1 MGAITKLSTL
11 GAKIWR
17 TGCGVS
23 PLLPAAGW
31 AVHFVE
37 LHRNRYFCLFCKLI
51 FHWISCGM
59 ADHDATVP
67 SGTVEDPAWLT
78 MSMNPGNHLYAVA
91 HSHER
96 RDNKLCSLL
105 YAKKGHHPCQ
115 TCDTWGPWNILM
127 AALLLGKRCK
137 LSPLLDW
144 NDSVHCHSC
153 NIY

>member
-11 GAKIWR
+11 GAKTRR
-17 TGCGVS
+17 TGCGFS

-51 FHWISCGM
+51 FYWISCGM

-67 SGTVEDPAWLT
+67 SGTAEDSAWST
-78 MSMNPGNHLYAVA
+78 MSTNPGNHLYAVA

-96 RDNKLCSLL
+96 RVNKLCSLL
-105 YAKKGHHPCQ
+105 YAKKEHHPRQ
-115 TCDTWGPWNILM
+115 TCDTLRPWNILM
-127 AALLLGKRCK
+127 AALLLGEEVQTKPLARLKRLCP
-137 LSPLLDW
+137 LS
-144 NDSVHCHSC
+144 
-153 NIY
+153 